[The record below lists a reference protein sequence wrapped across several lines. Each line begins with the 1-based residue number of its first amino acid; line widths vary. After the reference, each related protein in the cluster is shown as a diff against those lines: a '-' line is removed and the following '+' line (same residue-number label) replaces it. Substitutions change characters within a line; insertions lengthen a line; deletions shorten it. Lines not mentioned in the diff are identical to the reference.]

1 MYYNIND
8 GVVMISQSTVIKG
21 NDKILTSKCNLLIMV
36 TMNFTKDCLFFNTS
50 IGDKSISENEHHVLT
65 L

>member
-1 MYYNIND
+1 MYYNINN
-8 GVVMISQSTVIKG
+8 GVVVISQSTVIKE
-21 NDKILTSKCNLLIMV
+21 NDKILTTKCNLLIMV
-36 TMNFTKDCLFFNTS
+36 TMNFIEDCLFFNTS